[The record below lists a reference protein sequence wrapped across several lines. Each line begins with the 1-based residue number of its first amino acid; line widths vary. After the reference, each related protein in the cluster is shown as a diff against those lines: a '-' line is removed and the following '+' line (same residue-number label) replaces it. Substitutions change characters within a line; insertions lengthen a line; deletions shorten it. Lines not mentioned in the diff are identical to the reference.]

1 MDSLSKILNQFNKL
15 KVLIIGDAILDAFIK
30 GRSSRICREAP
41 VPVVDFQEI
50 THTPGG
56 AANTAANIATLG
68 ANSYFLTVV
77 GDDQAGQVLL
87 EKLNSFKVNT
97 ENIIKDD
104 YRATLVKQRINAD
117 FQMIARLDSGS
128 IDYLTSNIEKL
139 LIDKLKQI
147 WEHSQAVIISDY
159 HKGLFTP
166 KVILELANLQKMDPK
181 ILVVDSSFP
190 TKFAKLN
197 PTAVKPNYL
206 EAITALNIKEIKK
219 GVDRIGQIWQ
229 KRKQLLRKTGAD
241 IVAAT
246 FDVNGACFF
255 DKGENLIKTYSSAQ
269 DHKNASGAGDTFTAS
284 LALSLSAGASLKQTA
299 RICYQATQQ
308 VLNQPGTTVV
318 FLNQLKS
325 DLKINIDQIKQYL
338 NQERKLGKRIVFTN
352 GCFDLLHVGHISYL
366 KEARGLGNILIIGI
380 NTDESVKKLKGK
392 DRPINTLEDRM
403 AILKALDGVD
413 LVIPFS
419 QDTPINLIRKLKPD
433 IYVKGGDYSED
444 SLPEAS
450 VVKGYGGQVKII
462 PLTVNHSTTK
472 IIKNIKAQAT
482 L

>member
-1 MDSLSKILNQFNKL
+1 MDSLSKILNQFTKL
-15 KVLIIGDAILDAFIK
+15 KVLIIGDAILDAFIQ

-56 AANTAANIATLG
+56 AANTAVNIATLG

-77 GDDQAGQVLL
+77 GDDQAGQILL

-97 ENIIKDD
+97 ENIIKVKN
-104 YRATLVKQRINAD
+104 RATLVKQRINAD

-128 IDYLTSNIEKL
+128 IDYLTNNTEKL

-147 WEHSQAVIISDY
+147 YQQFQAVVISDY

-166 KVILELANLQKMDPK
+166 KVITELANLQKKDPK

-206 EAITALNIKEIKK
+206 EAITALNIKEVKK
-219 GVDRIGQIWQ
+219 GIDRIGQIWQ

-255 DKGENLIKTYSSAQ
+255 DKEQTSANSYSPAQ

-308 VLNQPGTTVV
+308 VLNQPGTTAV

-325 DLKINIDQIKQYL
+325 DLKININQTKQYI
-338 NQERKLGKRIVFTN
+338 QKEKSLGKKIVFTN
-352 GCFDLLHVGHISYL
+352 GCFDLLHVGHINYL
-366 KEARGLGNILIIGI
+366 KEAKESGDILIIGI
-380 NTDESVKKLKGK
+380 NTDKSVKKLKGN
-392 DRPINTLEDRM
+392 DRPINALEDRM
-403 AILKALDGVD
+403 AVLKALDGVD

-433 IYVKGGDYSED
+433 VYVKGGDYSED

-450 VVKGYGGQVKII
+450 VVKGYGGKVKII
-462 PLTVNHSTTK
+462 PITVNRSTTK
-472 IIKNIKAQAT
+472 IIKSIKAQAIV
-482 L
+482 